1 MSHSCSKLT
10 EMGPLEN
17 VIQYPS
23 DSRTTPIFKEP
34 WRFSRTSS
42 CSSGT
47 SSETSRPS
55 LEKSVTLWRIY
66 WSSTASSER
75 LLRHI
80 QGLLEPTCLSTKLL
94 RPSQDAPQTRVTS
107 LKRQFTTRSDTYS
120 FLLIWTDVMWVSQ
133 RPLPPHEDNPNDA
146 SFQVMRQCE
155 QYLITA
161 SWAHL
166 HMRKIRMCR
175 LCLRV
180 ISEFLMLCQW
190 CVLVPAS
197 VCLSRITWNWF

>member
-1 MSHSCSKLT
+1 MWFSGFLFWILSLTVEVCLRWELRTSPFFVGGKTCKISSVSGTYFPHCITSSWLPDPFQCPQDTSCLLMSHSCSKLT

-120 FLLIWTDVMWVSQ
+120 FSS
-133 RPLPPHEDNPNDA
+133 NP
-146 SFQVMRQCE
+146 
-155 QYLITA
+155 
-161 SWAHL
+161 
-166 HMRKIRMCR
+166 
-175 LCLRV
+175 
-180 ISEFLMLCQW
+180 
-190 CVLVPAS
+190 
-197 VCLSRITWNWF
+197 